1 MRAIG
6 FLPKHIAQFVLGEAL
21 VIGIVGGVVGLGLGY
36 PFVNLGVGRFLEENM
51 GQMFPQF
58 RVQPLIAVMA
68 FGLALGLAIV
78 SAILPAR
85 KAASLQVVESLR
97 RVG

>member
-1 MRAIG
+1 
-6 FLPKHIAQFVLGEAL
+6 
-21 VIGIVGGVVGLGLGY
+21 
-36 PFVNLGVGRFLEENM
+36 
-51 GQMFPQF
+51 MFPQF
-58 RVQPLIAVMA
+58 RVQPQIAVMA